1 MFTMDF
7 YTMLRLFKTYDR
19 STLPFTGAVQGDQPE
34 KSHNI
39 IIYAGE
45 YHCIHYRNILRKL
58 KFKKIES
65 TGSGIESVKT
75 CISTEKITNP
85 FFQKNKLLRESFRAD
100 TNIRNPINPEES
112 FDESLLKMDAET
124 VTKYMLDYKSKED
137 LEKERKKIKEE
148 RNGDEDSE
156 EDEEDV
162 YDDMKGTYYD
172 NITKSLNNTLNIEQ
186 IFAKLQLV

>member
-1 MFTMDF
+1 
-7 YTMLRLFKTYDR
+7 MLRLFKKYDR

-85 FFQKNKLLRESFRAD
+85 FFQKNKLLRESNTRD

-112 FDESLLKMDAET
+112 FDDSLLRMGKET

-137 LEKERKKIKEE
+137 LEKERKQRKEE
-148 RNGDEDSE
+148 TNGEDSE
-156 EDEEDV
+156 EEEEEDY
-162 YDDMKGTYYD
+162 YDDMKGTYFD
-172 NITKSLNNTLNIEQ
+172 DMTKSINNTLDFEQ